1 MATSDDSRFDERFSA
16 LMNALQRAALLAG
29 KRATDI
35 RMAAAESDDLYRAV
49 SDAVTAANTLRPR
62 DGGEQA

>member
-1 MATSDDSRFDERFSA
+1 
-16 LMNALQRAALLAG
+16 MNALQRAARCAG
-29 KRATDI
+29 KRVTDV

-49 SDAVTAANTLRPR
+49 SDAVSAANALRPR